1 VISLLRRLLAAA
13 FVLPLILLAGC
24 GDSAS
29 PSAATVNGEDISEA
43 DFDAELQAI
52 LDNDQYVELIE
63 QADVKVKGDG
73 DGTLDN
79 AFVAQVLTR
88 FIAFEL
94 IRQEIDERELEVGD
108 GDRDDARQSVSEQVG
123 GEEVFD
129 AFPPSYQDLLTERTA
144 EVAVLERDL
153 AEASTDPEAY
163 YEENQDLFEQAC
175 AHHILLET
183 VEAATDVIARLEGGA
198 SFEEIAS
205 AESVDTGSG
214 AQGGDLGCAPRGV
227 YVPEFE
233 EAVFEGPIG
242 EVQPPV
248 ESQFGFHVIRVDER
262 NLPPFEE
269 VQADVEQRLSE
280 QGQEA
285 FNTFISEAFAEAEVE
300 VSPRYGTWSTGG
312 PQPGVVPPDVP
323 TTVASGGDETDD
335 GIDDLI
341 EPPSVGG

>member
-13 FVLPLILLAGC
+13 FVLPLIVLAGC
-24 GDSAS
+24 GDGAT
-29 PSAATVNGEDISEA
+29 PSAASVNGEDISEA
-43 DFDAELQAI
+43 DFDAELRAI
-52 LDNDQYVELIE
+52 LDNDQYVALIE
-63 QADVKVKGDG
+63 EQGVTVKGEG
-73 DGTLDN
+73 EGTLDN

-108 GDRDDARQSVSEQVG
+108 DDLDDARQSVSEQVG

-129 AFPPSYQDLLTERTA
+129 AFPTSYQDLLTERTA
-144 EVAVLERDL
+144 QVAVLESDL
-153 AEASTDPEAY
+153 AEASTDPEEY
-163 YEENQDLFEQAC
+163 YEENPDLFEQAC

-183 VEAATDVIARLEGGA
+183 VEAANDVIARLEGGA

-227 YVPEFE
+227 YVPEFD

-242 EVQPPV
+242 EIQAPV

-262 NLPPFEE
+262 NLPPFAEVAEE
-269 VQADVEQRLSE
+269 VAQQLLQ

-285 FNTFISEAFAEAEVE
+285 FNTFISEAFADAEVE
-300 VSPRYGTWSTGG
+300 VSARYGTWSAG
-312 PQPGVVPPDVP
+312 PPPGVVPPDVP
-323 TTVASGGDETDD
+323 TTVAGGDETDD